1 MTSMLQ
7 RSFAAFLRW
16 PYAFAFC
23 LSIAVGATA
32 IYYSQDL
39 NVGLKDPEGFLGPA
53 YIRLPLLG
61 LLIFSAVI
69 GPQAAYRYGIK
80 NTFSGLKSIIKN
92 EWDLKR
98 VGYVTT
104 GMLVFYVCYVSYRN
118 LKSYLP
124 LLTDHTKYDHD
135 LLTMDHWLF
144 FGNNPAD
151 VLHNFFGTDVM
162 SQILAALYVLYLP
175 VVPITVAAVLVL
187 HRDITVGAWYATA
200 VSLNWVLGT
209 ASYYMLPSTGPAFS
223 QPTMFYDLPDTGA
236 TQLQYSLFSNGAKFI
251 ADPQGD
257 KIYGIAAFA
266 SLHVSVVFT
275 LALFLHYAG
284 LARTIRYIA
293 WVYLGFTILATLYLG
308 WHYVAD
314 DVGGLAIGGIAVW
327 VGAFV
332 TGNTRRQKRKKAE
345 RLAAIEAA
353 EPTPVEVDAQLIAGP
368 VASSGSS
375 GTLSSSN

>member
-1 MTSMLQ
+1 MLK
-7 RSFAAFLRW
+7 RSFAAFIRW
-16 PYAFAFC
+16 PYTFGVC
-23 LSIAVGATA
+23 LSIAFGLTA
-32 IYYSQDL
+32 IYYSQDV
-39 NVGLKDPEGFLGPA
+39 NVGLRDPEGFLGPA
-53 YIRLPLLG
+53 YVRLPMLG
-61 LLIFSAVI
+61 LLIFGAVI
-69 GPQAAYRYGIK
+69 GPQAAARYGIR
-80 NTFSGLKSIIKN
+80 NTWTGLKSILKN
-92 EWDLKR
+92 EWNLKR

-104 GMLVFYVCYVSYRN
+104 GMVVFYVCYVSYRN

-151 VLHNFFGTDVM
+151 VLHNLLGTDVTA
-162 SQILAALYVLYLP
+162 QVLAALYVLYLP
-175 VVPITVAAVLVL
+175 FVPITVAAVLVL
-187 HRDITVGAWYATA
+187 HKDFTVGAWYATA

-209 ASYYMLPSTGPAFS
+209 ISYYMLPATGPAFS

-257 KIYGIAAFA
+257 KIYGIGAFA

-284 LARTIRYIA
+284 IARAIRYTA
-293 WVYLGFTILATLYLG
+293 WVYLGFTILATIYLG
-308 WHYVAD
+308 WHYIID
-314 DVGGLAIGGIAVW
+314 DVGGLAIGALAVW
-327 VGAFV
+327 IGALV
-332 TGNTRRQKRKKAE
+332 TGNARWQKRRKAAKLDAE
-345 RLAAIEAA
+345 TAVTDAAVLDETD
-353 EPTPVEVDAQLIAGP
+353 PQLIAG
-368 VASSGSS
+368 ATTSTGTG